1 MRRGPPPPVT
11 TARCVLPAL
20 TLITIGVLKETG
32 NDYFIH
38 LITSQREETDV
49 WKSIEKRFTGCSKG
63 GEV

>member
-49 WKSIEKRFTGCSKG
+49 
-63 GEV
+63 